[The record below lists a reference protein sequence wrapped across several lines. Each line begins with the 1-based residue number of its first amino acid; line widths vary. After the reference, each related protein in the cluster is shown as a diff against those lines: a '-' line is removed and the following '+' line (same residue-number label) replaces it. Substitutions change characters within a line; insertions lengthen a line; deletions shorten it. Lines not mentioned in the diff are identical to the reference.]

1 MKEKRT
7 GKRKAPSH
15 DILQKEEIIIQRLG
29 TEVSGKTQKDS
40 RTGPRE
46 FVAYEL
52 EYDEVTLDSIKQA
65 LCPHSWRMHDMRR
78 TCR

>member
-29 TEVSGKTQKDS
+29 TEVSGKTQKYS
-40 RTGPRE
+40 RIGPRE

-52 EYDEVTLDSIKQA
+52 EYDEVTLDNIKQA
-65 LCPHSWRMHDMRR
+65 LCPYSWRMHDMRR